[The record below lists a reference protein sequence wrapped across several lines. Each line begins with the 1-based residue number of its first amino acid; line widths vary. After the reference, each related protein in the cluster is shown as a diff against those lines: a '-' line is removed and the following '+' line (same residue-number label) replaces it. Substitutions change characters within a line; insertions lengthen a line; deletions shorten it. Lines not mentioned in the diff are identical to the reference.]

1 MTKAPEYIVTWP
13 NQKAVL
19 RERRFSC
26 PVAFQNYLREAQ
38 ASARRVELTVRMKWD
53 GPTRVALEV
62 L

>member
-1 MTKAPEYIVTWP
+1 MSAAPSYVVTWP
-13 NQKAVL
+13 NQVAVL

-38 ASARRVELTVRMKWD
+38 ASAKRVELKLSMKWD

-62 L
+62 Q